1 MKWLPSVRASKFLNI
16 CSTGALCVHVRL
28 SMCACAFV
36 SACLCVHV
44 RLSVCACVCMCVC
57 QCVLVCACA
66 FVSACLC
73 VHVRLSV
80 CACVCMCACQ
90 CVLVCACL
98 CVCKQE
104 RESCKSLPSI
114 QTSQSI
120 ELLIYKRHSSK

>member
-1 MKWLPSVRASKFLNI
+1 VKWLPSVRASKFLNI

-28 SMCACAFV
+28 SM
-36 SACLCVHV
+36 
-44 RLSVCACVCMCVC
+44 
-57 QCVLVCACA
+57 CACA